1 MKRQDAI
8 RFYPQFTLL
17 LSRLKIVYLGLIT
30 MVIVLYL
37 LSVYFLL
44 REQMVVSIGLASMAV
59 LSYHFM
65 QTMVFRWVKGW
76 MRRDSENTEMLLFL
90 EEELKRKQVGGQ
102 ELNKL
107 KDYFF
112 FLEKVMG
119 MVGDKQR

>member
-112 FLEKVMG
+112 FLEKVME